1 MDSLSTHLKKLT
13 PVKIGDSID
22 EAITADRINAI
33 QSSVLMIAKGDNI
46 QTAGGVTKTSSGSS
60 VVIQG
65 PGAPDK
71 YKPLHEPF
79 EVTISG
85 TPESFRAGYPPG
97 VYILC
102 HLGYVSNLVDGA
114 IVRPVATVYNGVTY
128 AYDDIQDEDYGWF
141 ISHSYGASDKYV
153 WLGYVTDVNGVLV
166 TTTTATPGY
175 AYSHTSPGIWFTDSA
190 TAPIVRG
197 AHAGAGYSSDR
208 YRFIL
213 IAKVVSDTTEPSGF
227 KITQYRKGN
236 VLIDYEIATPAGP
249 PPWLNPW
256 QCYIASSIEGTSV
269 TLKVNPISTLMQ
281 TYSAR
286 VDVGTNRWTSK
297 QTVSNFPDNAG
308 NGFVLSDP
316 THIVYME
323 CSFDSSW
330 KLSSAEVKSGAP
342 WTDGLGKFYNPQNMY
357 VGHGTPAS
365 QKWYQLLAWL
375 KPWVDGDPKDVK
387 LGSTW
392 YRLMCPTTTHLVEG
406 FIEGARLGGST
417 DVQWVGL
424 LPWYGC
430 WSPGGS

>member
-1 MDSLSTHLKKLT
+1 MDELPQHLKKLSQ
-13 PVKIGDSID
+13 VRRKDKLGDVV
-22 EAITADRINAI
+22 TADRINAL
-33 QSSVLMIAKGDNI
+33 QGAVKCLARGDAI
-46 QTAGGVTKTSSGSS
+46 RPSGGLTKKSETNSA
-60 VVIQG
+60 ILRG
-65 PGAPDK
+65 PGKTDEFVPQ
-71 YKPLHEPF
+71 LEPF
-79 EVTISG
+79 EVRVLGLPASYLTSY
-85 TPESFRAGYPPG
+85 SPG
-97 VYILC
+97 HYVTC
-102 HLGYVSNLVDGA
+102 NLGYVTNLVDGERY
-114 IVRPVATVYNGVTY
+114 RPNPVTFNGSTQ
-128 AYDDIQDEDYGWF
+128 AYDDINGSIDMGWF
-141 ISHSYGASDKYV
+141 KGTSLVAGGSDVHV
-153 WLGYVTDVNGVLV
+153 WLGYVTDVNGLMVIS
-166 TTTTATPGY
+166 PS
-175 AYSHTSPGIWFTDSA
+175 YSSGPFPSISFTDSA
-190 TAPIVRG
+190 DPPIPIG
-197 AHAGAGYSSDR
+197 SHAGSGYSSDR
-208 YRFIL
+208 FRFIH
-213 IAKVVSDTTEPSGF
+213 IAKVSYSTTQGWVV
-227 KITQYRKGN
+227 TQYRKGN
-236 VLIDYEIATPAGP
+236 LLIDYEIATPAGP

-256 QCYIASSIEGTSV
+256 QCYISSSIEGTSV

-406 FIEGARLGGST
+406 FIEGARLVGST
-417 DVQWVGL
+417 DEQWVGL